1 MKKTPNYIKKT
12 LLEAKEELQKNKKL
26 SETRELYIQKLKE
39 IFKDRVVELKSE
51 VKTKM
56 SSTGT
61 GQEVVE
67 LGEPVKTIVKPT
79 SSNKRQL
86 SEKVIFL
93 NNEIVSRDL
102 NYNEIDE
109 ANNDLIFNDNDK
121 IIELKDEIDDD
132 KIIELKD
139 EIDDDKIIEPKDEVD
154 DDKIVEDEIE
164 NKTSIEN
171 EGIVQNPETLVDTQD
186 VVEESFTIDKS
197 SEETEDILNNNIQNN
212 NDDEINELH
221 NGQLEILN
229 EKINDLDLN
238 SNELS
243 EKIDELLDQKNLFSE
258 KFNDELDIKLSEALN
273 RTEDNL
279 ESKLNSINN
288 VYHEEFGKHEDE
300 VNKNFAHLENQ
311 INQLSDQYNNIENN
325 INSISTK
332 IESGTEQSNSIE
344 PLEIQFENRINDLKN
359 HNIKIE
365 ESLNEINKKI
375 TETLEKIQSVKTTS
389 ENQIYE
395 VTQSIKDIE
404 PEIIKNIEDKQKNKT
419 ESEKLQDKFDQLSK
433 VMDLQNM
440 RMLQMYHSSELQH
453 SHSILQNNMQQ
464 KNLSEETTDVTSKL
478 IKDQMKEEL
487 FPKIQDEMD
496 KQFKILKDQLSE
508 YEIKSVLDKIGST
521 DISKEAKKPIK
532 KFSNLFDAKK
542 YVKNIV
548 STKSRNWIKENESTI
563 EEIAKKL
570 LNK

>member
-132 KIIELKD
+132 KIIE
-139 EIDDDKIIEPKDEVD
+139 PKDEVD

-212 NDDEINELH
+212 DDEINDLH

>member
-109 ANNDLIFNDNDK
+109 ANNDLIFNDN
-121 IIELKDEIDDD
+121 D

-464 KNLSEETTDVTSKL
+464 TNLSEEKTDVTSKL

>member
-132 KIIELKD
+132 KIIE
-139 EIDDDKIIEPKDEVD
+139 PKDEVN

-212 NDDEINELH
+212 DDEINDLH

-464 KNLSEETTDVTSKL
+464 TNLSEEKTDVTSKL

>member
-132 KIIELKD
+132 KIIE
-139 EIDDDKIIEPKDEVD
+139 PKDEVN

-212 NDDEINELH
+212 DDEINDLH

>member
-12 LLEAKEELQKNKKL
+12 LLEAKDELQKNKKL
-26 SETRELYIQKLKE
+26 SETRQLYIQKLKE

-51 VKTKM
+51 VETKM

-61 GQEVVE
+61 GQKVVE
-67 LGEPVKTIVKPT
+67 LGEPVKTVKPT
-79 SSNKRQL
+79 SSNQSQI

-102 NYNEIDE
+102 NFNEIDE
-109 ANNDLIFNDNDK
+109 ANNDLIFHENDK
-121 IIELKDEIDDD
+121 IIELKDE
-132 KIIELKD
+132 
-139 EIDDDKIIEPKDEVD
+139 VD
-154 DDKIVEDEIE
+154 DDKIVDVEDEIE

-171 EGIVQNPETLVDTQD
+171 EGIVQNPETLVDPQD
-186 VVEESFTIDKS
+186 VVEDNFTIDKS
-197 SEETEDILNNNIQNN
+197 SDETEDIVNNNNQN
-212 NDDEINELH
+212 NDDEINDLP

-288 VYHEEFGKHEDE
+288 VYQEEFGKHEDE

-332 IESGTEQSNSIE
+332 IESGTEQSNVIE

-389 ENQIYE
+389 ENQIQE